1 MILADLNIGDK
12 IQSALE
18 DFLTIMIDGIPVLI
32 VGIVLFILG
41 YLIAKVVSIVLEKT
55 FKKLKVEVLND
66 YWQ

>member
-66 YWQ
+66 